1 MKKKEEKNA
10 ISKKQSNIL
19 ILIIILFAFLIGTG
33 VFLSKNLKDTYSAGP
48 YTITFRGANDY
59 DLASHGY
66 NAPANGVCMTDAQG
80 YLDVSCATAI
90 ANICREISEGKSMIT
105 SCPAAADQVFAMNT
119 TDLFTH
125 RFTSDKTYYC
135 RSCTSCDQNTGCG
148 VSAPATQCYVCTKTV
163 DVPGGGLK
171 DVYVNDISAE
181 RAMAA
186 TGANTCQVEPNQMY
200 CNLECWGCQI
210 GAGIEYV
217 SSVGDPVSSIPNA
230 SSCTKQSSND
240 KCLDKPSNCYEC
252 RDSGTIEYK
261 WGTDHCD
268 ACGPNSTNYT
278 IVSSDKCATKS
289 CYMCTA
295 NNNIMKWDTAGTG
308 DSNCPGGY
316 TQTNKSQSECVTK
329 SCYMCTANNNIMK
342 WGTAGTGDSNCP
354 GGYTKT
360 NKPQSDCVT
369 INPTDK
375 CYSCKINGVED
386 PEYTYAQNASAAA
399 SNTGATACSEIN
411 ESYCKTDRCYLCD
424 VSGGTKYTMAKNR
437 KNAATQTGGSNCRV
451 RNKSECS
458 VEVTEN
464 PKTGTTAI
472 IIAWIVTIIA
482 LGYTVFYV
490 IKLNKIK

>member
-1 MKKKEEKNA
+1 MKKKEETNA

-59 DLASHGY
+59 DLASRGY
-66 NAPANGVCMTDAQG
+66 NAPAGGVCMTDAQG

-90 ANICREISEGKSMIT
+90 ANICREISEGKSTIT

-135 RSCTSCDQNTGCG
+135 RSCTSCDKDTGCG
-148 VSAPATQCYVCTKTV
+148 VTAPATQCYVCTKTV
-163 DVPGGGLK
+163 DVPGGGLR

-210 GAGIEYV
+210 GAGVEYV
-217 SSVGDPVSSIPNA
+217 SSVGDPVSTIPNA
-230 SSCTKQSSND
+230 SSCTKQASTD
-240 KCLDKPSNCYEC
+240 KCINRENNCYEC
-252 RDSGTIEYK
+252 RDGGTITYN
-261 WGTDHCD
+261 WGADHCD
-268 ACGPNSTNYT
+268 ACGQDSTNYT
-278 IVSSDKCATKS
+278 IVSPDKCATKS

-316 TQTNKSQSECVTK
+316 TQTNKSQSECVT
-329 SCYMCTANNNIMK
+329 
-342 WGTAGTGDSNCP
+342 
-354 GGYTKT
+354 
-360 NKPQSDCVT
+360 

-386 PEYTYAQNASAAA
+386 PEYTYAQSASAAA
-399 SNTGATACSEIN
+399 SNTGGSNCSEIN

-424 VSGGTKYTMAKNR
+424 VSGGTKYTMAKNI

-472 IIAWIVTIIA
+472 IIAWIVTVIA